1 MNCVRHRLAASRANG
16 GRGHLAVF
24 LLVAYLVTVAFI
36 VLWPSPVDQHAHRT
50 IARILARLQLLGAP
64 KWIDYNLVETSA
76 NVVMFVPIG
85 LLAGVQLREGL
96 RWLAVP
102 GAFVVSFLI
111 ELFQDTFLPGR
122 FGTMQDVLANTHGA
136 AIGLV
141 ILYALLEY
149 RRARKTAP
157 SDIPKR

>member
-1 MNCVRHRLAASRANG
+1 MTEPSSHTPG

-24 LLVAYLVTVAFI
+24 LLVLYLATVAFV
-36 VLWPSPVDQHAHRT
+36 VLWPSPVDQQAHGT

-64 KWIDYNLVETSA
+64 NWIDYNLVEASA

-85 LLAGVQLREGL
+85 LLGGVQLREGL
-96 RWLAVP
+96 RWLALP
-102 GAFVVSFLI
+102 GAFAVSFLI

-141 ILYALLEY
+141 VLYAVLEY
-149 RRARKTAP
+149 RRARRTAP
-157 SDIPKR
+157 SNIPKR